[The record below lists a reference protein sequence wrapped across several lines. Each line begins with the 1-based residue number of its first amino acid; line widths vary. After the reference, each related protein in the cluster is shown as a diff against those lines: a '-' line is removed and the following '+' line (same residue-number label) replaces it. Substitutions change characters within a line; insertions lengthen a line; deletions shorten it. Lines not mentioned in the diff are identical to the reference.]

1 MPADKPRRLSRVRS
15 RIEARRPPATLSPA
29 RTGRRCAPKRS
40 EDPRSGATCRPHY
53 LDSMVQRAVA
63 RAADAAG
70 TEKRAMCHTLRP
82 ERSEEVVLDCGTRL
96 PRTCC
101 RTAPT
106 WVPPCSTSTSWSRPV
121 QASRVP
127 STPCLPIRHRH
138 PPASPDR
145 CSTIGHPAHDLAS
158 ALRPA
163 LPPTVCPTQ
172 IFNLPIF
179 HLSTSPPSTCPR
191 ERSPES

>member
-15 RIEARRPPATLSPA
+15 RTEARRPPATLSPA

-63 RAADAAG
+63 RGGDAAG

-96 PRTCC
+96 PRTWLQDG
-101 RTAPT
+101 TDVGTTMQYVHVLEQTGAG
-106 WVPPCSTSTSWSRPV
+106 V
-121 QASRVP
+121 
-127 STPCLPIRHRH
+127 
-138 PPASPDR
+138 
-145 CSTIGHPAHDLAS
+145 
-158 ALRPA
+158 
-163 LPPTVCPTQ
+163 
-172 IFNLPIF
+172 
-179 HLSTSPPSTCPR
+179 TSPLDTLPADST
-191 ERSPES
+191 